1 MYIEA
6 LQEIVNTV
14 SNDELVE
21 KARGF
26 LILVT
31 DELWLLDIYFL
42 GAITRILKRFSTQFQ
57 ISGLTSDGY
66 VNLVGQVKMALK
78 NLKIVSPNAAS
89 QYFLVE
95 YTEHLA
101 KPLMV
106 DPTQR
111 ASRSRLTDG
120 QDAVDSRVSG
130 LQERTHLHQ
139 KVVEGL
145 LKWAKKYW
153 FEHEYWQRQR
163 NNVLRLENMGYLLNM
178 ISENFQVPL
187 EDPVNP
193 LHHRC
198 RCTTC
203 NKLFPL
209 TDTGSHGKC
218 VATWITIPSLVGSF
232 KRVSKV
238 VPDALKDMVDNSEV
252 LL

>member
-1 MYIEA
+1 MTGRAADGKSVAEKAAFNLVLAACKNIKSGYSYRDYKEMILFLDSAGAE
-6 LQEIVNTV
+6 EIVNTV

-57 ISGLTSDGY
+57 ISGLTLDGY

-163 NNVLRLENMGYLLNM
+163 NNVLRLENMGH
-178 ISENFQVPL
+178 IEHDQ
-187 EDPVNP
+187 
-193 LHHRC
+193 
-198 RCTTC
+198 
-203 NKLFPL
+203 
-209 TDTGSHGKC
+209 
-218 VATWITIPSLVGSF
+218 
-232 KRVSKV
+232 
-238 VPDALKDMVDNSEV
+238 
-252 LL
+252 